1 MGMERPV
8 KVIAVVQASLDKVEI
23 SEKRTDSSWKCLGWL
38 IHEQVL
44 SDTISLN
51 EINLKLNGTRDKF

>member
-1 MGMERPV
+1 MAMERPV
-8 KVIAVVQASLDKVEI
+8 KVIAVVQASLDKVET
-23 SEKRTDSSWKCLGWL
+23 SEKRTDSSWKYLRWL

-44 SDTISLN
+44 SETISMD